1 MFQLNIIKKTKKDYK
16 KLVKDIKIF
25 RKQKKKKSVNMFVNI
40 TKIFQK
46 MKKPIW
52 LSIEKYYRMRKK
64 MLYYD
69 YKKLF

>member
-1 MFQLNIIKKTKKDYK
+1 
-16 KLVKDIKIF
+16 
-25 RKQKKKKSVNMFVNI
+25 MFVNI

-46 MKKPIW
+46 MKKPNW

-64 MLYYD
+64 MLCYD

>member
-25 RKQKKKKSVNMFVNI
+25 RKKKKKKSVNMFVNI
-40 TKIFQK
+40 TKIIQK
-46 MKKPIW
+46 MKKPNW